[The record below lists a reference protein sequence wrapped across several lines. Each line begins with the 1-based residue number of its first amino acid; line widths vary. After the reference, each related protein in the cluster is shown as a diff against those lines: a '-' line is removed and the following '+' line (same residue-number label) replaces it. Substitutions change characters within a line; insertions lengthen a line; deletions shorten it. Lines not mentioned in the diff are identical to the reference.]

1 MVRPTQASLP
11 RSISRRE
18 ISLISGTN
26 SLSNSPEVHLF
37 ILLNL
42 NYYYYQLV
50 ASCSWPAKQKSS
62 GPMVCVPA
70 ALQTPGEANL
80 PFETVPKRKVVLLL
94 HLFFSSQ
101 KKERKRKKKRQQ
113 GVCQHKFEPNEHDK
127 RKNQEGTVCT
137 QSMCIAPCATTIAAH
152 CAQKTA
158 GASFLFLFRFENMK
172 YDSFLGFEN
181 IKCWERR
188 NLPGRTRGAPAD
200 QRAPRL

>member
-1 MVRPTQASLP
+1 
-11 RSISRRE
+11 
-18 ISLISGTN
+18 
-26 SLSNSPEVHLF
+26 
-37 ILLNL
+37 
-42 NYYYYQLV
+42 
-50 ASCSWPAKQKSS
+50 
-62 GPMVCVPA
+62 MVCVPA

-101 KKERKRKKKRQQ
+101 KKERKRKKNGNKVSASTNLDQTSTT
-113 GVCQHKFEPNEHDK
+113 KEKIKKEPSAPN
-127 RKNQEGTVCT
+127 
-137 QSMCIAPCATTIAAH
+137 PCALHLVPQLLQLTVH
-152 CAQKTA
+152 KTA